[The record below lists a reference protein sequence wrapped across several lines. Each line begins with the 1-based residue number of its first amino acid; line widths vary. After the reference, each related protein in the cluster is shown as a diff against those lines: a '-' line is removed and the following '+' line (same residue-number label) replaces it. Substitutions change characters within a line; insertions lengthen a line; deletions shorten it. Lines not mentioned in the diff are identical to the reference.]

1 MQCLGK
7 TKTGSQCTK
16 ITKDITKYCHLHK
29 SQYSEIKDEKID
41 QLCNKINEL
50 KLEVND
56 QKDQKLEVNDQKLE
70 QLYDQINEL
79 KLESEI
85 KTVLNI
91 DTMSDLEEAL
101 EKSDTNKILEYTK
114 LLIIIPKDYDMNLYI
129 KYIKDAILELNPDY
143 WNELALNLIS
153 LLDSMIN
160 YKNTVLENEK
170 IKIALE
176 SL

>member
-7 TKTGSQCTK
+7 TKSGSQCTK

-41 QLCNKINEL
+41 QLCDKINEL
-50 KLEVND
+50 KLEP
-56 QKDQKLEVNDQKLE
+56 NDQKLE

-79 KLESEI
+79 KLESEF

-91 DTMSDLEEAL
+91 DTMSDLEDAL

-114 LLIIIPKDYDMNLYI
+114 LLIVTPKDYDMNLYI